1 MNTLIVQAIS
11 VLAGLIFGPD
21 ENGISIFDRI
31 TGVVKRWGEKQIPED
46 VENKGAV
53 RRNGAIADI
62 DALDGFVISEQLT
75 RLGIELAVRLLRLKG
90 V

>member
-1 MNTLIVQAIS
+1 MNTLIIQAIA
-11 VLAGLIFGPD
+11 VLAGLIFGQD

-31 TGVVKRWGEKQIPED
+31 VGVVKRWGEKQVPGSE
-46 VENKGAV
+46 K
-53 RRNGAIADI
+53 RHGAIMDI
-62 DALDGFVISEQLT
+62 DNLDGFILSEQLT

>member
-1 MNTLIVQAIS
+1 MNTLIIQAIA

-31 TGVVKRWGEKQIPED
+31 TGVVKRWGEKQVPGAEKR
-46 VENKGAV
+46 KGAMQY
-53 RRNGAIADI
+53 I

-75 RLGIELAVRLLRLKG
+75 RLGVELAVRLLRLKG

>member
-1 MNTLIVQAIS
+1 MNALIVQAIG
-11 VLAGLIFGPD
+11 VLAGLIFGQD

-31 TGVVKRWGEKQIPED
+31 TGVVKRWGEKQVPSAD
-46 VENKGAV
+46 KRHGAMQ
-53 RRNGAIADI
+53 DI

-90 V
+90 G

>member
-1 MNTLIVQAIS
+1 MNPLIIHAINI
-11 VLAGLIFGPD
+11 LAGLIFGQD

-31 TGVVKRWGEKQIPED
+31 AGVVKRWGTAQVTGAEKRH
-46 VENKGAV
+46 GAM
-53 RRNGAIADI
+53 RDI

>member
-1 MNTLIVQAIS
+1 MNTLIIQAIA

-31 TGVVKRWGEKQIPED
+31 TGVVKRWGEKQVPGAEKR
-46 VENKGAV
+46 KGAMQ
-53 RRNGAIADI
+53 DI

-90 V
+90 G

>member
-1 MNTLIVQAIS
+1 MNTLIVQAIG
-11 VLAGLIFGPD
+11 VLAGLIFGAD

-31 TGVVKRWGEKQIPED
+31 VGVVKRWGEKQVPA
-46 VENKGAV
+46 ENAGSI
-53 RRNGAIADI
+53 RRNGAIKDI

-75 RLGIELAVRLLRLKG
+75 RLGIELAVRLLKLKG

>member
-1 MNTLIVQAIS
+1 MNTLIIQAIA
-11 VLAGLIFGPD
+11 VLAGLIFGTD

-31 TGVVKRWGEKQIPED
+31 TGVVKRWGEKQVPGAEKR
-46 VENKGAV
+46 KGAMQ
-53 RRNGAIADI
+53 DI

-90 V
+90 G

>member
-1 MNTLIVQAIS
+1 MNALIIQAIA

-31 TGVVKRWGEKQIPED
+31 TGVVKRWGEKQVPGAEKR
-46 VENKGAV
+46 KGAMQ
-53 RRNGAIADI
+53 DI

-90 V
+90 G